1 MTYSIVARDART
13 GELGVAVQSHWFSVG
28 TVVTWAEAGV
38 GAVATQ
44 AFAQPSYGPLGLVLM
59 RSGHSAAGTLRALTT
74 VDPGA
79 GERQVAMVDARGG
92 IATHTGERCIA
103 AAGHANGDM
112 VSAQANMMRNDSVWP
127 AMLDAYNGATDLPLA
142 ERLLAALDA
151 AEAAGGDIRGRQ
163 SSALLVVRAESTG
176 MPWLDRTVD
185 LRVDDSTDPLGELRR
200 LLRLR
205 RAYAQVEVA
214 ETAAMSGDADT
225 ALREYTA
232 GRDLAPESDEIAF
245 WQAIFLA
252 GKGDEAA
259 ARNILADVSTRE
271 PGWTEL
277 VRRLPAAGLFPGDDA
292 LLERLLTS

>member
-59 RSGHSAAGTLRALTT
+59 RSGHSAAEALRALTT
-74 VDPGA
+74 VDSGA

-92 IATHTGERCIA
+92 VATHTGERCIA
-103 AAGHANGDM
+103 AAGHVTGDM
-112 VSAQANMMRNDSVWP
+112 VSAQANMMRNESVWP
-127 AMLDAYNGATDLPLA
+127 AMLDAYERSAEQPLA

-151 AEAAGGDIRGRQ
+151 AEQAGGDIRGRQ

-185 LRVDDSTDPLGELRR
+185 LRVDDSSDPLGELRR

-205 RAYAQVEVA
+205 RAYAQVEIA
-214 ETAAMSGDADT
+214 ETAAMSGDNET

-252 GKGDEAA
+252 GKGDEGG
-259 ARNILADVSTRE
+259 ARSILADVSTRE

-292 LLERLLTS
+292 LLERLLAN